1 MSRVT
6 FHDTRW
12 APSAYRESVY
22 LAAWRAKV
30 ALAAL
35 ECSSQADAIGP

>member
-12 APSAYRESVY
+12 APSAYLCSAY
-22 LAAWRAKV
+22 LAACRAKV
-30 ALAAL
+30 GLGAPSEAPQKI
-35 ECSSQADAIGP
+35 SISY

>member
-12 APSAYRESVY
+12 APLAYRCSAY
-22 LAAWRAKV
+22 LAAYRAKV
-30 ALAAL
+30 DLGAPS
-35 ECSSQADAIGP
+35 EVPKKISISC